1 MGLLFFRQSPPIPQ
15 ARLSTVSV
23 TATVVDQ
30 ADVPARRNVTAFYN
44 GNLSSALATEM
55 SDPLTGEAL
64 FSLYGTTNTEFAF
77 VVQGEV
83 GENHVVHA
91 HKTPD

>member
-1 MGLLFFRQSPPIPQ
+1 MGLLFFRQSPPMPQ
-15 ARLSTVSV
+15 ARPSTVSV

-30 ADVPARRNVTAFYN
+30 ADAPIRRNVTAFYN
-44 GNLSSALATEM
+44 GNLSSAIATEM
-55 SDPLTGEAL
+55 SDPLTGKAL
-64 FSLYGTTNTEFAF
+64 FSLYGTANTEFAF

-91 HKTPD
+91 HKKAD

>member
-30 ADVPARRNVTAFYN
+30 ANVPVRRNVTAFYN

-91 HKTPD
+91 HKKPD

>member
-1 MGLLFFRQSPPIPQ
+1 MPQ
-15 ARLSTVSV
+15 ARPSTVSI

-30 ADVPARRNVTAFYN
+30 ADVPIRRNVTAFYN
-44 GNLSSALATEM
+44 GNLSSAIATEM

-64 FSLYGTTNTEFAF
+64 FSFYGTANTEFAF

-91 HKTPD
+91 HKKPD

>member
-1 MGLLFFRQSPPIPQ
+1 MRQ
-15 ARLSTVSV
+15 ARPSTVSI

-30 ADVPARRNVTAFYN
+30 AYVPIRRNVTAFYN
-44 GNLSSALATEM
+44 GNLSSSLATKM
-55 SDPLTGEAL
+55 SDSLTGEAL
-64 FSLYGTTNTEFAF
+64 FSLYGTANTEFAF